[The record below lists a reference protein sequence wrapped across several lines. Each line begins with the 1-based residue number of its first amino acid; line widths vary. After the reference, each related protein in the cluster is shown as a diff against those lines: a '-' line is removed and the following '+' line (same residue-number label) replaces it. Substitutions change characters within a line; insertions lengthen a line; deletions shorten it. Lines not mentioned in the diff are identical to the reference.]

1 MIYVIDDDTT
11 VEKKKEEVE
20 PKPKEQINVGIENI
34 KKVDVYYCDLCRMYL
49 PRGDESEMSKI
60 LAKHCKQRT
69 HLQRYVRY
77 KEDKELTKRAERLQR
92 KETAEKE
99 KEKEKEETK
108 EDEQEDKKAESKENG
123 EAGNADEDDVGEEK
137 LWADVDKDLG
147 DILAEAGSGHK
158 SSDEDEE
165 DSAAN
170 GERFDR

>member
-1 MIYVIDDDTT
+1 
-11 VEKKKEEVE
+11 
-20 PKPKEQINVGIENI
+20 
-34 KKVDVYYCDLCRMYL
+34 MYL
-49 PRGDESEMSKI
+49 PRGDESEMAKL
-60 LAKHCKQRT
+60 LAKHCRQRT

-99 KEKEKEETK
+99 KEKEKEEVK
-108 EDEQEDKKAESKENG
+108 PDDEQEEKKDESCKENG
-123 EAGNADEDDVGEEK
+123 DAGNNEEDDAGDEK

-147 DILAEAGSGHK
+147 DILAEAGSGNK

-165 DSAAN
+165 DSAAA